1 MSEAGALA
9 RNRRRAWAARG
20 GSHDRVIGILRIVL
34 PLAIAALAIV
44 LAIAPLL
51 GGRDVSF
58 VLAKDRVDVARERMR
73 VTEANYRGQ
82 DSKGQPFQLRAAS
95 AVQQTSRVP
104 VVRMDD
110 LSARIQLDDGPAT
123 IVARKGRYDMDTEKV
138 AIDGQV
144 LFSGANGYRMQTR
157 DVTVDLQTR
166 RIASGGPVDGRGEL
180 GTFQGGHLTGDLN
193 TRVLTLT
200 QGVRLQIP
208 RRRAK

>member
-1 MSEAGALA
+1 MSEAGAIA
-9 RNRRRAWAARG
+9 RARRRRWAARG
-20 GSHDRVIGILRIVL
+20 GSHDRMIGLLRIAL
-34 PLAIAALAIV
+34 PLAIAALAILLGV
-44 LAIAPLL
+44 APLL

-58 VLAKDRVDVARERMR
+58 VLAKDRVAVARERMR

-95 AVQQTSRVP
+95 AVQQTSRDP

-110 LSARIQLDDGPAT
+110 LSARLVLDNGPAT

-144 LFSGANGYRMQTR
+144 LFTGEDGYKMQTR
-157 DVTVDLQTR
+157 DVTVDLKTR
-166 RIASGGPVDGRGEL
+166 KIASGGPVDGKGEL

-193 TRVLTLT
+193 TRVINLT

-208 RRRAK
+208 RRGAK

>member
-1 MSEAGALA
+1 MSEAGAKA
-9 RNRRRAWAARG
+9 RSKRQQWAARG
-20 GSHDRVIGILRIVL
+20 GSHDRVIGLLRIAL
-34 PLAIAALAIV
+34 PIAIAALFV
-44 LAIAPLL
+44 LLAVAPLL

-82 DSKGQPFQLRAAS
+82 DAKGQPFQLRAAS
-95 AVQQTSRVP
+95 AVQQTSRDP

-110 LSARIQLDDGPAT
+110 LSARIALDDGPAT
-123 IVARKGRYDMDTEKV
+123 IVARKGRYDMDTERV

-157 DVTVDLQTR
+157 DVTVDLKTR
-166 RIASGGPVDGRGEL
+166 KIASGGAVDGKGEL

-193 TRVLTLT
+193 TRVVTLT

-208 RRRAK
+208 RREAK

>member
-1 MSEAGALA
+1 MSEAGAIA
-9 RNRRRAWAARG
+9 RARRRRWAARG
-20 GSHDRVIGILRIVL
+20 GSHDRLIGVLRVALPMAIGVL
-34 PLAIAALAIV
+34 AAL
-44 LAIAPLL
+44 LATAPLL

-82 DSKGQPFQLRAAS
+82 DAKGQPFQLRAAS
-95 AVQQTSRVP
+95 AVQQTSRDP

-110 LSARIQLDDGPAT
+110 LSARIALDDGPAS
-123 IVARKGRYDMDTEKV
+123 IVARKGRYDMDSEKV

-157 DVTVDLQTR
+157 DVTVDLKTR
-166 RIASGGPVDGRGEL
+166 KIASGGPVDGKGEL
-180 GTFQGGHLTGDLN
+180 GTFQGGRLTGDLN
-193 TRVLTLT
+193 TRVINLT

-208 RRRAK
+208 RRGTK